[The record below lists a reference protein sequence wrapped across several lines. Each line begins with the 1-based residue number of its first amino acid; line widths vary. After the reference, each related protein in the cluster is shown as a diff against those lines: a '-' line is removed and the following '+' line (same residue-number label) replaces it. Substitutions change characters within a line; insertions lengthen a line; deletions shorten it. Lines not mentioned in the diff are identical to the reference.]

1 MSSTIKPPIT
11 NEVEDQIKQLLR
23 QNTNNKNPMIQRVAS
38 HLRKREYFANHYQPQ
53 LVSFGPIHHGDQNL
67 KLGEKYKLMWL
78 AMYLDR
84 YNQSAKTL
92 YERILEDIAQLKN
105 LFEEDLFDKFGFGI
119 TVGGGGFLDDEKISW
134 MLVVDGCAL
143 LHILEH
149 GKLDRFDNDNELK
162 IKLDQLILVRQDVL
176 LLENQ
181 LPREVLVKLLPS
193 NVQNADKELSKIMD
207 NFLCSHHL
215 WARPCAH
222 PNKEEA
228 KDTGR
233 RRSRNGANNSTNEQP
248 QHAVAIIH
256 NNQPPPP
263 PPTHVLDYLHRNII
277 VDDKNPPKDD
287 SSNMMMDITHRNIQ
301 ELISAGIE
309 LAKTDSRLPKDIDFK
324 PTKSL
329 RLSAATAKLMLPEI
343 TVDDATAP
351 TFLNLIAYEM
361 CPDFVNNYGISSFV
375 AFLDSLI
382 DHPEDVK
389 QLRSAGILLNA
400 LGSDE
405 QVSELFNMIS
415 KDLVIEVGSYSKV
428 RGQIEKHYKDK
439 WKTWRAEAYA
449 KYFSNP
455 WSVIALVG
463 VIIGIGLSLAQ
474 TVKAFM

>member
-1 MSSTIKPPIT
+1 MSSTITPPIT
-11 NEVEDQIKQLLR
+11 DEVENQINQLLR
-23 QNTNNKNPMIQRVAS
+23 ENTNNKNPKIQRVAS

-53 LVSFGPIHHGDQNL
+53 LVSFGPIHHGAENL
-67 KLGEKYKLMWL
+67 KQGEKYKLMWL
-78 AMYLDR
+78 AMYLR
-84 YNQSAKTL
+84 RTNQSAKAL
-92 YERILEDIAQLKN
+92 YERILKDIDQLKN
-105 LFEEDLFDKFGFGI
+105 LFEEDLFDRFRISPPF
-119 TVGGGGFLDDEKISW
+119 GGGLVDEKISW

-143 LHILEH
+143 LQILKH
-149 GKLDRFDNDNELK
+149 GKLERFDNENELK

-181 LPREVLVKLLPS
+181 LPAEVLVKLM
-193 NVQNADKELSKIMD
+193 NVENADKELSGMMD

-215 WARPCAH
+215 WPKQCA
-222 PNKEEA
+222 PPKKEEA
-228 KDTGR
+228 NKDTGR
-233 RRSRNGANNSTNEQP
+233 NCANNSSNEQS
-248 QHAVAIIH
+248 QHAVAIID
-256 NNQPPPP
+256 P
-263 PPTHVLDYLHRNII
+263 PPTHVLDYLHRNIV
-277 VDDKNPPKDD
+277 VDNQNPHND
-287 SSNMMMDITHRNIQ
+287 SSSSNMMDITHRNIQ

-309 LAKTDSRLPKDIDFK
+309 LAKTESRLPKDIHFK

-329 RLSAATAKLMLPEI
+329 RLSAATAELKLPEI
-343 TVDDATAP
+343 TVDDTTAP

-389 QLRSAGILLNA
+389 ELRSAGILLNA

-405 QVSELFNMIS
+405 QVSELFNKIS

-428 RGQIEKHYKDK
+428 RKDIEKHYKDQ
-439 WKTWRAEAYA
+439 WKTWRAQAYA

-455 WSVIALVG
+455 WSLIAFVG

-474 TVKAFM
+474 TVKAFI